1 MQNLYANEPAK
12 TPAFISCGSPVTFSA
27 AIPLTPTSRFWRRW
41 TLNALNWSDIV
52 CQPCVATWTH
62 PTALPAL
69 REAA

>member
-1 MQNLYANEPAK
+1 MWETGDLL
-12 TPAFISCGSPVTFSA
+12 CGHT
-27 AIPLTPTSRFWRRW
+27 LTPTSRFWRRW